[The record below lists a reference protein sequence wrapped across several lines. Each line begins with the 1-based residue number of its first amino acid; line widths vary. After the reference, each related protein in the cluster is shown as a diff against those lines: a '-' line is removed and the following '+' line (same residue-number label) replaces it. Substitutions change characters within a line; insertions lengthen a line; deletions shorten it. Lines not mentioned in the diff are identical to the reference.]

1 MDSNEL
7 NELNMDI
14 ETYKKVKGKLSPE
27 EKKSVTI
34 TPDKSSSS
42 MATQMEEN
50 LDDVAGKTISD
61 DQLYNLA
68 LKAGN
73 FGEDVKDK
81 LIDLMMYGERIPLSI
96 VKKILSNYDLTLSD
110 LKGQKKTTWTP
121 SSEFAHYFTE
131 SIKENEVI
139 GPKDPET
146 IKYLSNVIDKNTGE
160 ISKPFTISDKKYQMV
175 RGQNPSGEIVM
186 GVYCFDE
193 MGEDGDNIIYPM
205 EYFEENI
212 AKPMKEAMAK
222 EIKEVDKTENS
233 LGLGEFRH
241 YIVNEKT
248 GKFRKFK
255 TIEEL
260 ARANM
265 GEGEKYMTIR
275 EFKKFFESRVFGPK
289 KTIVSEMNPTGEESD
304 EEMNIKAK
312 KLMDT
317 IKKRIPS
324 NIIDTIKT
332 PVARREVIAAFAE
345 MIGVPRTGL
354 AELISGL
361 KDLSKVDAQQ
371 SNSLQESKKII
382 KVKNIKHE

>member
-14 ETYKKVKGKLSPE
+14 ETYKKVKGKLNPD

-34 TPDKSSSS
+34 TTDKTSDS
-42 MATQMEEN
+42 MATQMEE
-50 LDDVAGKTISD
+50 
-61 DQLYNLA
+61 
-68 LKAGN
+68 
-73 FGEDVKDK
+73 
-81 LIDLMMYGERIPLSI
+81 SI
-96 VKKILSNYDLTLSD
+96 I
-110 LKGQKKTTWTP
+110 
-121 SSEFAHYFTE
+121 
-131 SIKENEVI
+131 ENEVI
-139 GPKDPET
+139 EPKDQET

-175 RGQNPSGEIVM
+175 RGQKPSGEVVM
-186 GVYCFDE
+186 GVYCFDD
-193 MGEDGDNIIYPM
+193 MGENGENVIHPI

-212 AKPMKEAMAK
+212 AKPMKEITSK
-222 EIKEVDKTENS
+222 NVKNDNSKKS
-233 LGLGEFRH
+233 LGLGEFKH

-255 TIEEL
+255 SIEEL
-260 ARANM
+260 ARTNM
-265 GEGEKYMTIR
+265 GEEEKYMTIR
-275 EFKKFFESRVFGPK
+275 EFKKFFEGRVFGSK
-289 KTIVSEMNPTGEESD
+289 KSIVSEVNPTGEESD

-312 KLMDT
+312 KLMDM

-371 SNSLQESKKII
+371 STNIQETKKII
-382 KVKNIKHE
+382 KVKDIGHE

>member
-1 MDSNEL
+1 
-7 NELNMDI
+7 
-14 ETYKKVKGKLSPE
+14 
-27 EKKSVTI
+27 
-34 TPDKSSSS
+34 
-42 MATQMEEN
+42 
-50 LDDVAGKTISD
+50 
-61 DQLYNLA
+61 
-68 LKAGN
+68 
-73 FGEDVKDK
+73 
-81 LIDLMMYGERIPLSI
+81 
-96 VKKILSNYDLTLSD
+96 
-110 LKGQKKTTWTP
+110 
-121 SSEFAHYFTE
+121 
-131 SIKENEVI
+131 
-139 GPKDPET
+139 
-146 IKYLSNVIDKNTGE
+146 
-160 ISKPFTISDKKYQMV
+160 
-175 RGQNPSGEIVM
+175 
-186 GVYCFDE
+186 

-275 EFKKFFESRVFGPK
+275 DFKKFFESRVFGSK
-289 KTIVSEMNPTGEESD
+289 KTIVSEINPTGEEND

-312 KLMDT
+312 KLMDE
-317 IKKRIPS
+317 IKRRIPS

-354 AELISGL
+354 PELIRGL
-361 KDLSKVDAQQ
+361 KDLSKVDTQQ

>member
-14 ETYKKVKGKLSPE
+14 ETYKKVKGKLNPD

-34 TPDKSSSS
+34 TTDKTSDS
-42 MATQMEEN
+42 MVTQMEE
-50 LDDVAGKTISD
+50 
-61 DQLYNLA
+61 
-68 LKAGN
+68 
-73 FGEDVKDK
+73 
-81 LIDLMMYGERIPLSI
+81 SI
-96 VKKILSNYDLTLSD
+96 I
-110 LKGQKKTTWTP
+110 
-121 SSEFAHYFTE
+121 
-131 SIKENEVI
+131 ENEVI
-139 GPKDPET
+139 ESKNPDS

-175 RGQNPSGEIVM
+175 RGQKPSGEVVM
-186 GVYCFDE
+186 GVYCFDD
-193 MGEDGDNIIYPM
+193 MGENGENVIHPI

-212 AKPMKEAMAK
+212 AKPMKEITSK
-222 EIKEVDKTENS
+222 NIKNDNSKKS
-233 LGLGEFRH
+233 LGLGEFKH

-260 ARANM
+260 AKANM
-265 GEGEKYMTIR
+265 GEDEKYMTIR
-275 EFKKFFESRVFGPK
+275 EFKKFFESRVFGSK
-289 KTIVSEMNPTGEESD
+289 KSIVSETNPTGEETD

-312 KLMDT
+312 KLMDM
-317 IKKRIPS
+317 IKKRVPS
-324 NIIDTIKT
+324 NIIDTIRT

-354 AELISGL
+354 AELIRGL

-371 SNSLQESKKII
+371 STNIQETKKII
-382 KVKNIKHE
+382 KVKDIGHE